1 MRTTNME
8 SRFALLQ
15 RLCQCYIILFFSNIV
30 LVSGCSNET
39 DPVITPDVSDEQTT
53 DSPVVIVIPE
63 EHPELVAKFQELQ
76 DLFPPPILDE
86 GFKTL
91 QEMRASEPYLKFLR
105 TAYPNVLHQ
114 DLNTFFNNHL
124 PSVERAGMYTGVLK
138 KHFEKATQRDIRAVH
153 HFHHAFQS
161 ARISVYH
168 GKGIDEAFD
177 EVLTPLVFNGRSGE
191 WAKQLPIDDE
201 IGEDAFDAFTMDLEH
216 LSRDIEFAN
225 IKKINQFLQ
234 RYDRK
239 GKPGDAFIWLML
251 TDPALMGQI
260 LQDFTDTEIFRKWLR
275 GGFKEPEII
284 FSEPEIIVLL

>member
-1 MRTTNME
+1 ME
-8 SRFALLQ
+8 SRFALLH
-15 RLCQCYIILFFSNIV
+15 RLCQCYIILFVSNIV

-39 DPVITPDVSDEQTT
+39 DPMITPDAPDEQTA
-53 DSPVVIVIPE
+53 DSLVVIVIPE
-63 EHPELVAKFQELQ
+63 EHPELAAKFQELQ
-76 DLFPPPILDE
+76 DLFPSPILDE

-91 QEMRASEPYLKFLR
+91 HEMSASKAYLKFLR

-114 DLNTFFNNHL
+114 DLNTFFNNSL
-124 PSVERAGMYTGVLK
+124 PSEERAEMYTDVLK
-138 KHFEKATQRDIRAVH
+138 KHFGKATQRDIRAVH
-153 HFHHAFQS
+153 HLHHAFQS
-161 ARISVYH
+161 TRISVFH
-168 GKGIDEAFD
+168 GKGIDEAIN
-177 EVLTPLVFNGRSGE
+177 EVLKPIVLNGRSGE
-191 WAKQLPIDDE
+191 WAKNFPIEDE
-201 IGEDAFDAFTMDLEH
+201 IDEDAFDAFILDLEH

-239 GKPGDAFIWLML
+239 DKPGDGFIWLIL

-284 FSEPEIIVLL
+284 FFEPEIIFL

>member
-1 MRTTNME
+1 ME
-8 SRFALLQ
+8 NRFALLQ

-63 EHPELVAKFQELQ
+63 EHPEFAAKFQELQ

-91 QEMRASEPYLKFLR
+91 HEMSASKPYLKFLR

-114 DLNTFFNNHL
+114 DLNTFFNNSL
-124 PSVERAGMYTGVLK
+124 PSEERAEMYTDVLK
-138 KHFEKATQRDIRAVH
+138 KHFGKATQRDIRAVH
-153 HFHHAFQS
+153 HLHHAFQS
-161 ARISVYH
+161 TRISVYR
-168 GKGIDEAFD
+168 GKGIDEAIN
-177 EVLTPLVFNGRSGE
+177 EVLKPIVLNGRSGE
-191 WAKQLPIDDE
+191 WAKNFPMADE
-201 IGEDAFDAFTMDLEH
+201 IDEDAFDAFIVDLEH

-225 IKKINQFLQ
+225 VKKINQFLQ

-239 GKPGDAFIWLML
+239 GKPGDGFIWLML
-251 TDPALMGQI
+251 TDPVLMGQI
-260 LQDFTDTEIFRKWLR
+260 LQDFIDTETFSKWLR

-284 FSEPEIIVLL
+284 FFEPEIIFL

>member
-1 MRTTNME
+1 ME
-8 SRFALLQ
+8 NRFALLP

-53 DSPVVIVIPE
+53 DSPVVIVTPE
-63 EHPELVAKFQELQ
+63 EHPELAAKFQELQ

-91 QEMRASEPYLKFLR
+91 HEMSASKPYLKFLR

-114 DLNTFFNNHL
+114 DLNTFFKNSL
-124 PSVERAGMYTGVLK
+124 PSEEKAEMYMDVLK
-138 KHFEKATQRDIRAVH
+138 KYFGKATQRDIRAVH
-153 HFHHAFQS
+153 HLHHAFQS
-161 ARISVYH
+161 TRISVYH
-168 GKGIDEAFD
+168 GKGIDEAIN
-177 EVLTPLVFNGRSGE
+177 EVLKPIVLNGRSGE
-191 WAKQLPIDDE
+191 WAKNFPIADE
-201 IGEDAFDAFTMDLEH
+201 IDEDAFDAFIVDLEH

-225 IKKINQFLQ
+225 VKKINQFLQ

-239 GKPGDAFIWLML
+239 GKPGDGFIWLML
-251 TDPALMGQI
+251 TDPVLMGQI
-260 LQDFTDTEIFRKWLR
+260 LQDFIDTETFRKWLR

-284 FSEPEIIVLL
+284 FFEPEIIFL

>member
-1 MRTTNME
+1 ME

-39 DPVITPDVSDEQTT
+39 DPVITPNVSDEQTT
-53 DSPVVIVIPE
+53 DPPVVIVIPE

-91 QEMRASEPYLKFLR
+91 QEMSASEPYLKFLR

-124 PSVERAGMYTGVLK
+124 PSVERAEMYTDVLK
-138 KHFEKATQRDIRAVH
+138 KRFEKATQRDIRAVH
-153 HFHHAFQS
+153 HLHHAFQS
-161 ARISVYH
+161 TRISVYH
-168 GKGIDEAFD
+168 GKGIDEAMD
-177 EVLTPLVFNGRSGE
+177 EVLKPLVLNGRGGE
-191 WAKQLPIDDE
+191 WIKNFPIDDE
-201 IGEDAFDAFTMDLEH
+201 IGEDAFDAFSVDLEH

-225 IKKINQFLQ
+225 IKKINQSLQ

-239 GKPGDAFIWLML
+239 GKPGDGFIWLML

-284 FSEPEIIVLL
+284 FFEPEIIFL